1 MIRFAFLRV
10 SVERGLAVCYACCMS
25 SPRSATSH
33 HVQGMENTAMEKIEM
48 HESLTGV
55 IDNGD
60 GTFTISRDKLIDL
73 VQG

>member
-1 MIRFAFLRV
+1 
-10 SVERGLAVCYACCMS
+10 
-25 SPRSATSH
+25 
-33 HVQGMENTAMEKIEM
+33 MEKIEM